1 MVELKPQE
9 KKNGDIADAVF
20 LFLRSETIGKQTKP
34 PANIKMGI
42 NNSTAKQRSIKYRYG
57 IQKP

>member
-9 KKNGDIADAVF
+9 KKKWGYCGCSIP
-20 LFLRSETIGKQTKP
+20 FLRSETIGKQTKP

-42 NNSTAKQRSIKYRYG
+42 NNSTAKQRSIKYQYG